1 MNLYNRLRS
10 EIVSVKIKVEQFVSL
25 TTGLILQQP
34 TANRLY
40 NPVVQP
46 CCTTMLPVV
55 QPCCTT
61 VQPCCTT
68 RLHRVNTALGTHV
81 RCTNCQYFVR
91 ITWHPAQW
99 RGQFGESRG
108 WAGSSHMCTTRMSV
122 RPPSIG
128 HRCGMFT
135 TDKWTCGPTTQ
146 LRGKHER
153 F

>member
-91 ITWHPAQW
+91 ITWHPAH
-99 RGQFGESRG
+99 SD
-108 WAGSSHMCTTRMSV
+108 AGSSERAAAGQVHHICAQHVCRSDRHLSATDVECS
-122 RPPSIG
+122 RPTNG
-128 HRCGMFT
+128 HADQQRS
-135 TDKWTCGPTTQ
+135 
-146 LRGKHER
+146 
-153 F
+153 